1 MPAEAVLNVTIPVF
15 NHAELVQRT
24 LAALRKTSQEIP
36 FCITVVDNGSDERLV
51 ARLREFRQSGIIDN
65 LFLLPR
71 NMGEACAANIG
82 WQLVNAPIYMK
93 LASGMVITEAHWL
106 RIHGMNSNCAILSRP
121 SVRLL

>member
-51 ARLREFRQSGIIDN
+51 ARLREFRPGSSTIS
-65 LFLLPR
+65 FFCRATWARP
-71 NMGEACAANIG
+71 
-82 WQLVNAPIYMK
+82 APPIS
-93 LASGMVITEAHWL
+93 AGNW
-106 RIHGMNSNCAILSRP
+106 
-121 SVRLL
+121 